1 MHKIKNKINNAYR
14 GIAEKVMGEMTESM
28 FLLKGQL
35 TPDEFVLAG
44 DSLVLKCPTW
54 SWEGG
59 AESKRNSSLPDDKQF
74 LIIHDVPCMLR
85 AKDLIDDEK
94 NLIEETEDDDGWVI
108 AEKKYQVEV
117 EEIEKEEVKEE
128 KVEEVVDIDDESDSD
143 EEEDDNIFAKKE
155 GVKEEE
161 KKEVNEGVIRWRRYN
176 ISLTY
181 DKYYA
186 TPRLW
191 LQGYGEDKTP
201 LEKQMFEDVMAEH
214 DKKTVTLEKHT
225 HIAGPKQATI
235 HPWEHGSVMKKMIDV
250 MALNEKIP
258 SVDNYIFIFLKFLSS
273 VIPTIQYD
281 YTTDI
286 EI

>member
-1 MHKIKNKINNAYR
+1 MHKLKNEINKAYR

-28 FLLKGQL
+28 FLTKGQL
-35 TPDEFVLAG
+35 TPEEFVMAG
-44 DSLVLKCPTW
+44 DNLVQKCPTW

-59 AESKRNSSLPDDKQF
+59 WESKRNGSLPDEKQF
-74 LIIHDVPCMLR
+74 LIIHDVPSRIR
-85 AKDLIDDEK
+85 AKDLIDDKK

-108 AEKKYQVEV
+108 AEQKDKGEI
-117 EEIEKEEVKEE
+117 EEIEKEEVKKEE
-128 KVEEVVDIDDESDSD
+128 VEEIVDIDDECDSD
-143 EEEDDNIFAKKE
+143 DSEDDNIFAKKAE
-155 GVKEEE
+155 EDKKEES
-161 KKEVNEGVIRWRRYN
+161 EGVIRWRRYN

-191 LQGYGEDKTP
+191 LQGYDKEKTP

-214 DKKTVTLEKHT
+214 AKKTVTLEKHP
-225 HIAGPKQATI
+225 HIDGPKQATI
-235 HPWEHGSVMKKMIDV
+235 HPWEHANVMKKMIDV
-250 MALNEKIP
+250 MAVNDKVP
-258 SVDNYIFIFLKFLSS
+258 WVDNYMFIFLKFLSS

-286 EI
+286 EL